1 MRADLKVGPYVWT
14 IGHDVRWAIGRYVRW
29 TIGRCV
35 RAVATVVFVAVVGA
49 GLQAGPQT
57 VAPQRTGH
65 LFPPENLGLLESP
78 DRAAWQKPDQIMDA
92 LGIADGS
99 KVADIGPGAGWF
111 TIQLARRV
119 GPNGVVYA
127 EDIQRPMLEAIR
139 RRVSR
144 EGLRNVQPVLGTE
157 TDPNL
162 PTRVLDAALMV
173 DVYPEID
180 DRVTFLRNLAR
191 ALKANGRIGIVNYKP
206 GQGGPGPSSDR
217 NEDVRVD
224 SAAVEADAHAA
235 GLGVLARENLPFQYL
250 IVLGR

>member
-1 MRADLKVGPYVWT
+1 MTARAIVVVL
-14 IGHDVRWAIGRYVRW
+14 IAIVQ
-29 TIGRCV
+29 V
-35 RAVATVVFVAVVGA
+35 
-49 GLQAGPQT
+49 GLQAGLQQP
-57 VAPQRTGH
+57 APQGAGH

-119 GPNGVVYA
+119 GPNGHVYA
-127 EDIQRPMLEAIR
+127 EDVQRPMLEAIR

-144 EGLRNVQPVLGTE
+144 EGLQNVEPRLGTE

-162 PTRVLDAALMV
+162 PPGQLDAALMV
-173 DVYPEID
+173 DVYPEIEIVE
-180 DRVTFLRNLAR
+180 RVTFMRNLSR
-191 ALKANGRIGIVNYKP
+191 ALKPNGRIGVVNYKP
-206 GQGGPGPSSDR
+206 GQGGPGPASTA
-217 NEDVRVD
+217 NEGVRVD
-224 SAAVEADAHAA
+224 SAAVEADARAA
-235 GLGVLARENLPFQYL
+235 GLRVLSRANLPFQYL